1 LGISKT
7 IGSFETK
14 TDVEISSYPKY
25 HVAISPDG
33 KHVVTFDTDTLELS
47 TCMIDSL
54 DQAKTI
60 KYDALSVDTTLK
72 LVWSLAVSN
81 SIDTHET
88 EILIAL
94 SCFDEHT
101 MMLNQNNNNIEEGQ
115 GSYDNRYQRI
125 ITNDEENCYSKKN
138 YSETWIFSTRHT
150 KRITTTIDE
159 IGGLVKFLNN
169 DGKTTADDNNH
180 ASVIVLNATGI
191 YKTTFN
197 VSTTENELKN
207 NGMMAKIIN
216 SIDDINNMLS
226 LFFNDLTATPLEE
239 FSYPPKIQMELKKL
253 YQNISCLELLS
264 RSIENDYFLVED
276 YKNRIQV
283 VEMYNLNT
291 SKLDMIF
298 HQHEDIVNTSVG
310 HGSPAVSISTHKT
323 LLAYCRGSNF
333 MSIYLMENSLEIAS
347 RQFNH
352 LEKILSIDF
361 VNDDESLLIIAVE
374 KERSTPVIIVW
385 DLFTYFNDSIRILK
399 DSSQVF
405 PSSGHR
411 LVRSSGKILLIDEM
425 GKLKSI
431 LKDESLKYLL
441 KPNRTSNELIELPL
455 QELYESEWDQ
465 AVAHTVF
472 DQSNKYDVD
481 NLKIRSNVIA
491 HNKEPWNHNRNYNR
505 ISAFLNKEKTLQLFI
520 GESTVQVWYKKKLKG
535 GNDSYDPKDSK
546 SILKYIWT
554 NPTKEKAHLK
564 SLKIGDREFI
574 VRFEF
579 GSNPHSNE
587 KPIKIHWPYDVN
599 AIKDACSALHYFYTR
614 RDDPAGPKKQ
624 QQFEDLIAQTE
635 TIVVKFIKRNPSV
648 WKMIDVRYEVMAN
661 LISGRLQV
669 WYKKKLKGGN
679 DSYDPKDSKSILK
692 YIWTNPTKEKAH
704 LKSLKIGDREFIVR
718 FEFGSNPHSNEKPI
732 KIHWPYDVNAIKDAC
747 SALHYF
753 YTRRDDPAGPKKQ
766 QQFED
771 LIAQTETIVV
781 KFIKRNPSVWKMI
794 DVRYEVM
801 ANLISGRRISLI
813 QNILKPD
820 KMIFKNQKD
829 LIMFLHTPRLYEWP
843 RKPKESDLEVAIKC
857 SEKRH
862 NKDLIIVSTLLDYYS
877 ENAMDNTGWM
887 FSVSRAI
894 PLLLDHQTFVKDLFS
909 KPCFGAKEIHVDESY
924 ISPGDLPRGK
934 SKYVRA
940 FDAKMVLKRKI
951 KPVEEN
957 RSTKNSGHQLSA
969 LQKVIPGLDRAN
981 SSSLIALRLAPLPD
995 FTVYPE
1001 NVKPQNV
1008 NYRFLPLQL
1017 LKILIWPRNY
1027 TITKDHKLSPFI
1039 RTIRKDKNG
1048 ITLDN
1053 PSVEAIIDFKWRAA
1067 RNHFIRH
1074 CILYSSFALLFG
1086 VITGAVKNKFFTQHQ
1101 KDSSGYGIEILS
1113 YLLTTIFYY
1122 LGYYLLAIELVQF
1135 RHEGWRRYFSVYN
1148 FFDIASVIM
1157 PLAAYSVGLI
1167 RAKYDTDDPITS
1179 GRQLTIAIS
1188 FTILVM
1194 WFELFLLLRFFSI
1207 TGYYIYIIINI
1218 VRIVWPFIA
1227 FMCIVV
1233 LGFGHAMY
1241 VLLRYP
1247 DEIGVAP
1254 DGNQYQYIDP
1264 ATNATVSIDAY
1275 YQLGKINDNQFS
1287 NFFTSVFAVYFWIN
1301 GRWDQLDQ
1309 WMAFVPANVLS
1320 IGASVLLVI
1329 ILQNMLIAFMTGVF
1343 DDARHE
1349 GRHAVL
1355 RYRADLISD
1364 YETLEKPFGDRK
1376 GNPRH
1381 IFYIGDT
1388 NKFAEWL

>member
-1 LGISKT
+1 FFGVLKQKRDLGISKT

-472 DQSNKYDVD
+472 DQN
-481 NLKIRSNVIA
+481 
-491 HNKEPWNHNRNYNR
+491 
-505 ISAFLNKEKTLQLFI
+505 
-520 GESTVQVWYKKKLKG
+520 
-535 GNDSYDPKDSK
+535 
-546 SILKYIWT
+546 
-554 NPTKEKAHLK
+554 
-564 SLKIGDREFI
+564 
-574 VRFEF
+574 
-579 GSNPHSNE
+579 
-587 KPIKIHWPYDVN
+587 
-599 AIKDACSALHYFYTR
+599 
-614 RDDPAGPKKQ
+614 
-624 QQFEDLIAQTE
+624 
-635 TIVVKFIKRNPSV
+635 
-648 WKMIDVRYEVMAN
+648 
-661 LISGRLQV
+661 
-669 WYKKKLKGGN
+669 
-679 DSYDPKDSKSILK
+679 
-692 YIWTNPTKEKAH
+692 
-704 LKSLKIGDREFIVR
+704 
-718 FEFGSNPHSNEKPI
+718 
-732 KIHWPYDVNAIKDAC
+732 
-747 SALHYF
+747 
-753 YTRRDDPAGPKKQ
+753 
-766 QQFED
+766 
-771 LIAQTETIVV
+771 
-781 KFIKRNPSVWKMI
+781 
-794 DVRYEVM
+794 
-801 ANLISGRRISLI
+801 
-813 QNILKPD
+813 
-820 KMIFKNQKD
+820 
-829 LIMFLHTPRLYEWP
+829 
-843 RKPKESDLEVAIKC
+843 
-857 SEKRH
+857 
-862 NKDLIIVSTLLDYYS
+862 
-877 ENAMDNTGWM
+877 
-887 FSVSRAI
+887 
-894 PLLLDHQTFVKDLFS
+894 
-909 KPCFGAKEIHVDESY
+909 ESY

-1101 KDSSGYGIEILS
+1101 KDS
-1113 YLLTTIFYY
+1113 
-1122 LGYYLLAIELVQF
+1122 
-1135 RHEGWRRYFSVYN
+1135 
-1148 FFDIASVIM
+1148 
-1157 PLAAYSVGLI
+1157 
-1167 RAKYDTDDPITS
+1167 
-1179 GRQLTIAIS
+1179 
-1188 FTILVM
+1188 
-1194 WFELFLLLRFFSI
+1194 
-1207 TGYYIYIIINI
+1207 
-1218 VRIVWPFIA
+1218 
-1227 FMCIVV
+1227 
-1233 LGFGHAMY
+1233 Y

-1275 YQLGKINDNQFS
+1275 YQL
-1287 NFFTSVFAVYFWIN
+1287 
-1301 GRWDQLDQ
+1301 
-1309 WMAFVPANVLS
+1309 
-1320 IGASVLLVI
+1320 
-1329 ILQNMLIAFMTGVF
+1329 
-1343 DDARHE
+1343 
-1349 GRHAVL
+1349 
-1355 RYRADLISD
+1355 
-1364 YETLEKPFGDRK
+1364 
-1376 GNPRH
+1376 
-1381 IFYIGDT
+1381 
-1388 NKFAEWL
+1388 

>member
-1 LGISKT
+1 
-7 IGSFETK
+7 K

-661 LISGRLQV
+661 LISGR
-669 WYKKKLKGGN
+669 
-679 DSYDPKDSKSILK
+679 
-692 YIWTNPTKEKAH
+692 
-704 LKSLKIGDREFIVR
+704 
-718 FEFGSNPHSNEKPI
+718 
-732 KIHWPYDVNAIKDAC
+732 
-747 SALHYF
+747 
-753 YTRRDDPAGPKKQ
+753 
-766 QQFED
+766 
-771 LIAQTETIVV
+771 
-781 KFIKRNPSVWKMI
+781 
-794 DVRYEVM
+794 
-801 ANLISGRRISLI
+801 RISLI

-1017 LKILIWPRNY
+1017 LKILIWP
-1027 TITKDHKLSPFI
+1027 P
-1039 RTIRKDKNG
+1039 
-1048 ITLDN
+1048 
-1053 PSVEAIIDFKWRAA
+1053 

-1275 YQLGKINDNQFS
+1275 YQLDNTDGSVDYGYSSYHNNDDSIDDGNFNSNLDNDNLIVKDKIRDVGSSSSKS
-1287 NFFTSVFAVYFWIN
+1287 NIQRRSLLPIEDSITSNKDKENTISSN
-1301 GRWDQLDQ
+1301 DD
-1309 WMAFVPANVLS
+1309 FVEVNS
-1320 IGASVLLVI
+1320 IQKD
-1329 ILQNMLIAFMTGVF
+1329 ILALNNNIKSIENNF
-1343 DDARHE
+1343 DNRMKTME
-1349 GRHAVL
+1349 KRI
-1355 RYRADLISD
+1355 DLILD
-1364 YETLEKPFGDRK
+1364 FMARLD
-1376 GNPRH
+1376 
-1381 IFYIGDT
+1381 
-1388 NKFAEWL
+1388 

>member
-1 LGISKT
+1 
-7 IGSFETK
+7 K

-520 GESTVQVWYKKKLKG
+520 GESTV
-535 GNDSYDPKDSK
+535 
-546 SILKYIWT
+546 
-554 NPTKEKAHLK
+554 
-564 SLKIGDREFI
+564 
-574 VRFEF
+574 
-579 GSNPHSNE
+579 
-587 KPIKIHWPYDVN
+587 
-599 AIKDACSALHYFYTR
+599 
-614 RDDPAGPKKQ
+614 
-624 QQFEDLIAQTE
+624 
-635 TIVVKFIKRNPSV
+635 
-648 WKMIDVRYEVMAN
+648 
-661 LISGRLQV
+661 QV

-1388 NKFAEWL
+1388 NKFAEWLSKCEQYKTKITEYITQNFSTYYIWNSKIKDNTDGSVDYGYSSYHNNDDSIDDGNFNSNLDNDNLIVKDKIRDVGSSSSKSNIQRRSLLPIEDSITSNKDKENTISSNDDFVEDENNGKKN